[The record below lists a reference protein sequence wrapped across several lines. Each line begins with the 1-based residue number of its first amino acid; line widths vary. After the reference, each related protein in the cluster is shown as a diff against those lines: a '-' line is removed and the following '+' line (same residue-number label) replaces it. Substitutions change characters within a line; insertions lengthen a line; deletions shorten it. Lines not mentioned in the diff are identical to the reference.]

1 MATTQHQ
8 STKHDILQ
16 LLLKQAQATA
26 QELAETLDISPQAI
40 RRHLKDLEQSGL
52 IAYNSVQ
59 VGMGRPQHVYELTT
73 QGREGFPNRYDEF
86 AISFLD
92 TLAQT
97 VGHEQVSQILQK
109 QWQRKAIEYREKVGK
124 GSLKERVEKLV
135 ELRKA
140 EGYMAEWY
148 LVESEQPDIQR
159 ERYILTEHHCAISN
173 VAESFPSVCG
183 HELEMF
189 EEILEDC
196 TVERTHWIVNG
207 EHRCGYLIIGGNR
220 EQGRGTPE
228 EKTDTS
234 LGLLNQSLS

>member
-1 MATTQHQ
+1 MATIQQQ

-16 LLLKQAQATA
+16 LLLKQGQATA
-26 QELAETLDISPQAI
+26 QELAETLEISPQAI
-40 RRHLKDLEQSGL
+40 RRHLKDLELEGL

-59 VGMGRPQHVYELTT
+59 VGMGRPQHVYELTN
-73 QGREGFPNRYDEF
+73 QGRERFPNRYDEF

-109 QWQRKAIEYREKVGK
+109 QWQRKAMEYRRKIGK

-148 LVESEQPDIQR
+148 SVESEEPKSPG
-159 ERYILTEHHCAISN
+159 EHYILTEHNCAISN

-189 EEILEDC
+189 GAILEDC

-207 EHRCGYLIIGGNR
+207 EHRCGYLIMGGNR
-220 EQGRGTPE
+220 EQGTENRE
-228 EKTDTS
+228 EKNS
-234 LGLLNQSLS
+234 QLR

>member
-1 MATTQHQ
+1 MATTQQQ

-16 LLLKQAQATA
+16 LLLKQGQATA
-26 QELAETLDISPQAI
+26 QELAETLEISPQAI
-40 RRHLKDLEQSGL
+40 RRHLKDLELEGL

-73 QGREGFPNRYDEF
+73 QGRERFPNRYDEF

-109 QWQRKAIEYREKVGK
+109 QWQRKAIEYRQKVGK

-135 ELRKA
+135 ELRKT

-148 LVESEQPDIQR
+148 LVESEQRDTPR
-159 ERYILTEHHCAISN
+159 ERYILTEHNCAISN

-189 EEILEDC
+189 GAILEDC

-207 EHRCGYLIIGGNR
+207 EHRCGYLIIGGNTEHR
-220 EQGRGTPE
+220 TPNRE
-228 EKTDTS
+228 EKVS
-234 LGLLNQSLS
+234 SSGLLH